1 MEPLARSK
9 TTHMGL
15 AASTLLAAAGV
26 LAIAAAAQRWW
37 SACEIGAFDTSSCL
51 RLQDNAY
58 NYTVPSDSWVPVG
71 SAAELQ
77 GVAMLFLAIAV
88 LLLPA
93 ALTGRRPRLV
103 LSIAAVVVSVGIAVS
118 AAVTWLSGYAGQV
131 VTMPGMWLP
140 VMLWW
145 LGLPALVGASFAF
158 ASVGPV
164 PVRVGVQRWAVV
176 ACVLASTPPVTQLF
190 VAPMLSFYQS
200 HDMIP
205 WSEAVGG
212 MLLIGASVFLAL
224 ASYRHPLPDAAS
236 ADAFVTQ
243 QARWT

>member
-51 RLQDNAY
+51 RLQGNDY

-145 LGLPALVGASFAF
+145 LGLPALVAASA
-158 ASVGPV
+158 ASAGPV

-176 ACVLASTPPVTQLF
+176 ACVLASTPPLPQLF
-190 VAPMLSFYQS
+190 VAPMLFFYQS
-200 HDMIP
+200 HDIIP

-236 ADAFVTQ
+236 ADASVTQ
-243 QARWT
+243 QARST